1 MIVTGMVLAA
11 QMSSTLAEEAKA
23 ADAQPAAEAAE
34 AKVEAKKADVTFVVT
49 GNDTMKFD
57 KEALTVKE
65 GQTVAITFKN
75 VGKVPK
81 IAMGHNLVVLKT
93 GTEPMAF
100 AAAGMA
106 QKDTT
111 GLPTDEEML
120 KAVIAATKV
129 LGPDEE
135 ETITFTAPAAG
146 AYPYICTF
154 PGHAALMKGVLTVEA
169 K

>member
-23 ADAQPAAEAAE
+23 ADAQPAAEATE
-34 AKVEAKKADVTFVVT
+34 AKVEAKKADVTLVVT

-65 GQTVAITFKN
+65 GQTVALTFKN
-75 VGKVPK
+75 VGQVPK
-81 IAMGHNLVVLKT
+81 IAMGHNLVILKA
-93 GTEPMAF
+93 GTEPMGF

-111 GLPTDEEML
+111 GLPTDKEML

-129 LGPDEE
+129 LGPGEE

>member
-11 QMSSTLAEEAKA
+11 QLNTVMAEETKTA
-23 ADAQPAAEAAE
+23 AATESME
-34 AKVEAKKADVTFVVT
+34 EAKKADVTVVIT

-57 KEALTVKE
+57 KEAFTVKE
-65 GQTVAITFKN
+65 GQTVALTFKN
-75 VGKVPK
+75 AGTVPK
-81 IAMGHNLVVLKT
+81 MAMGHNLVILKP
-93 GTEPMAF
+93 GTEPMSF

-120 KAVIAATKV
+120 KNVVAHTLVH
-129 LGPDEE
+129 GPGEE
-135 ETITFTAPAAG
+135 ETITFTAPEPG
-146 AYPYICTF
+146 EYPYICTF
-154 PGHAALMKGVLTVEA
+154 PGHAALMKGVMTVEA